1 MASLFSIRKQK
12 LNDNDLQLEER
23 DLSWLEKVARAPHQ
37 EPWSITILQYA
48 WTAGPVTLLA
58 ASTGYYIGYGTMMP
72 LDRTLYF
79 IGYSIV
85 AVFLGLFTKLMYN
98 MTHVRRVTK
107 DKNNLLSVID
117 RIPEIICMVR
127 DLAQRNMTEE
137 GRRIHSAGILLRKLD
152 LGPEWVSTA
161 VEDITGDPKLARKAE
176 QIEIFRRAGL
186 YNRMRDIVAEV
197 SETTEQFYNE
207 LKELHPR
214 TAEALKNRLSGIVSR
229 PHEGQPREALFIER
243 ILSASERDN
252 EELMTLHDVEELL
265 TLCFELICGRE
276 ISWLKIEYTGRWNL
290 AKALD
295 RLEEERNDFRISR
308 ARVYSRLK
316 ALTTW
321 LNTVDI
327 HSDISSGQ
335 GLSPQKLLEV
345 ATESLNEL
353 SLQVR
358 QARDLSKRTGKH
370 ILALNIKRQQLDKA
384 LQLYNEAHRAYL
396 KQGRDSDKLK
406 RALKSW
412 QKLSSVY
419 QQNPEENLKR
429 SLTISEQSIELDDDT
444 RMEIANRL
452 ETFLSESRLRR
463 NSCRNDSP
471 LPVSEKDLTET
482 RAREVAIEV
491 ATILDP
497 YIHLHDPQIQRAIE
511 SANASSLALI
521 EPGMSAKTKAAMGE
535 ALANAVEKDLASS
548 AEKLAQNLIRYYRVP
563 LSERTIEFLVRTY
576 QADRQK
582 LQFIAKF
589 ESPLSARYSLENIS
603 PIEVPPAKNSW
614 QIDLYNANKLI
625 SKYSANQIASD

>member
-1 MASLFSIRKQK
+1 MPALFSRWRQQR
-12 LNDNDLQLEER
+12 NDDDLQLEER

-37 EPWSITILQYA
+37 EPWSVTILQYA

-58 ASTGYYIGYGTMMP
+58 AFGGYYIGYGTMMP

-85 AVFLGLFTKLMYN
+85 AIGLGLFTKLIYN
-98 MTHVRRVTK
+98 VTHGRRVTA
-107 DKNNLLSVID
+107 DKHNLLSVID
-117 RIPEIICMVR
+117 RIPEIIYMVR
-127 DLAQRNMTEE
+127 DLAQQNMTEDA
-137 GRRIHSAGILLRKLD
+137 RRIHSAGILLRKLD

-186 YNRMRDIVAEV
+186 YHRMRDIVHEV
-197 SETTEQFYNE
+197 SDDAKRYHQE

-214 TAEALKNRLSGIVSR
+214 IAEALKNRLTGIVAR
-229 PHEGQPREALFIER
+229 PHKGQPREPLFIER

-252 EELMTLHDVEELL
+252 EELMTLHDVEEIL

-276 ISWLKIEYTGRWNL
+276 ISWLKIEYTGRWDL

-321 LNTVDI
+321 LHNVDVQN
-327 HSDISSGQ
+327 DIITGH
-335 GLSPQKLLEV
+335 GLSPQKLLAA
-345 ATESLNEL
+345 ATESLDNL

-358 QARDLSKRTGKH
+358 QARDLTRKTGKH
-370 ILALNIKRQQLDKA
+370 VLALNIKREQLDKA
-384 LQLYNEAHRAYL
+384 IALYNEAHRAYL

-412 QKLSSVY
+412 QKLSTLY
-419 QQNPEENLKR
+419 QQNPEENFKR

-444 RMEIANRL
+444 RMEVANRL
-452 ETFLSESRLRR
+452 EEFLKESRLRR
-463 NSCRNDSP
+463 ESYRTNSP
-471 LPVSEKDLTET
+471 LSPAQKDLTET

-511 SANASSLALI
+511 SSNASSLAFI
-521 EPGMSAKTKAAMGE
+521 EPGMSAKTKASLGE
-535 ALANAVEKDLASS
+535 ALAADVDKNLSAS

-563 LSERTIEFLVRTY
+563 LSERTINFLVQTY
-576 QADRQK
+576 QADLQR
-582 LQFIAKF
+582 LQFIAQF
-589 ESPLSARYSLENIS
+589 ESPMSARYSLDNIS
-603 PIEVPPAKNSW
+603 PIEVPPAKNNW
-614 QIDLYNANKLI
+614 QIDLYNANKII
-625 SKYSANQIASD
+625 SKYSSASAHS